1 MDGDLGTVQNFNCL
15 RSQRMPAEL
24 AEDSLHNAI
33 FQLGASH
40 TMWNVASAIFT
51 HHIGN
56 PKDMTNAGAWQY
68 LESLGFPSEKA
79 IQNKNFTLMINQMER
94 VFEATLYYCL
104 RLIMQELKYKV
115 DEIGE
120 KPISL
125 PMDKWNLIVDQCYEK
140 YCTVKARDSADRE
153 KCPKLS
159 NALLQLHDFSKV
171 VECKRAMK
179 SGDIGRVMLVWKKW
193 SIMVQSIP
201 GITNYSSY
209 LPRTVLLLTV
219 ILPPDMATYL
229 RHNLL
234 MSPTGQMGHFL
245 PKDNYLEL
253 QNYWLK
259 HFYNSSGTG
268 TNIDQLRDIFSVNI
282 LTLQSMFQ
290 SLKSDCGSKVIYQ
303 SHKNQ
308 LNNRD
313 LEMFILMAQNRDI
326 LGQSP
331 SSVANSEVQKKVDT
345 YVSGMAMLRYK
356 VQTKDPEFH
365 AFIKHLNISHFM
377 PPDNMEVIEE
387 SSRNGDDSSAFEDF

>member
-1 MDGDLGTVQNFNCL
+1 
-15 RSQRMPAEL
+15 
-24 AEDSLHNAI
+24 
-33 FQLGASH
+33 
-40 TMWNVASAIFT
+40 
-51 HHIGN
+51 
-56 PKDMTNAGAWQY
+56 
-68 LESLGFPSEKA
+68 
-79 IQNKNFTLMINQMER
+79 
-94 VFEATLYYCL
+94 
-104 RLIMQELKYKV
+104 MQELKYKV

-125 PMDKWNLIVDQCYEK
+125 PTDKWNLIVDQCYEK

-209 LPRTVLLLTV
+209 LPWTVLLLTV
-219 ILPPDMATYL
+219 ILPSDMATYL

-282 LTLQSMFQ
+282 LTVSNHDSMDNLNLCRLIYLCLPQLQSMFQ

-326 LGQSP
+326 LGQSS

-365 AFIKHLNISHFM
+365 AFIKHLNISHVM

-387 SSRNGDDSSAFEDF
+387 SSRNGDDSSASEDF